1 MKHQIAYAGKAKKA
15 NNQSNEVRNYRLTKY
30 TQCVI
35 LYAHY
40 FGGDSMPRTATMSTT
55 TTINVRV
62 DETVKR
68 NVEVLFDSM
77 GMNISTAVNIFLK
90 QCLMEEAL
98 PFQPK
103 VKRKV
108 SLKNA
113 LSEARLQA
121 KLNGVPDM
129 SLDEINSIITEVRS
143 EKRGH

>member
-1 MKHQIAYAGKAKKA
+1 
-15 NNQSNEVRNYRLTKY
+15 
-30 TQCVI
+30 
-35 LYAHY
+35 
-40 FGGDSMPRTATMSTT
+40 MPQAATTVSTT

-77 GMNISTAVNIFLK
+77 GMNISTAVNMFLK

-103 VKRKV
+103 VKRNA

-113 LSEARLQA
+113 LSEARSQA
-121 KLNGVPDM
+121 KQNGVSDM
-129 SLDEINSIITEVRS
+129 SLNEINNVIAEVRK
-143 EKRGH
+143 EARGHNP